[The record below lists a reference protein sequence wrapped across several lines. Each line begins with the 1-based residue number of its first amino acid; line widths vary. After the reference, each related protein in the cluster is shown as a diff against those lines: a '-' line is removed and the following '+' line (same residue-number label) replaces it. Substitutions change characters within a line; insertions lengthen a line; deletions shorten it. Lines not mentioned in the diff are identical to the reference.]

1 MAVARPELAHRL
13 PNPQTD
19 RPHRRRRR
27 WDAWRTGLVV
37 LPATAM
43 LVRGYL
49 SRNMSDDGLIY
60 TRVVRQIL
68 AGNGPVFNATERA
81 EASTSTLW
89 PWIVA
94 LGSWFSRVEPD
105 QFAVFSGLILTAVG
119 LGLALDATCRMQAH
133 EAKRALLLPA
143 GILVLLALP
152 PVWDFASAGLETGL
166 ATCWLGACWWLLVR
180 TPSHLSDRGAVLVAV
195 VFGLGPMIRPEF
207 ALVSAC
213 FLIALLAL
221 VRPSWRR
228 GLSLL
233 LAAGALPFA
242 YEIFRAGFYG
252 ILLPLPA
259 LAKEGTS
266 PYWSRGLH
274 YVGDFVSPYWLWW
287 PLLGVALLLGWLGTG
302 RLRRKRNIV
311 VGAPVVAGL
320 LTLTYVIAIGGD
332 FMHARMVL
340 SPLLLVLL
348 PVLVVPAT
356 RATVIVA
363 TLILVWAL
371 IVVTPLAPPYNG
383 GPGVQ
388 HIRNVGKAVT
398 ETANPVTGEQ
408 WVRGFPRFAGEVRAA
423 LAADVPTLLYGSIY
437 GSTDNMI
444 SATARP
450 DIGSRLVV
458 HGGLLGTI
466 GAAVPL
472 EETIAD
478 RWSLAYPL
486 GAHFELTER
495 ADFPGHEKPVSWAW
509 FLADYA
515 HPAAAPPERADA
527 SEVAVARRALA
538 CGQLRELHESVRA
551 PMTSTR
557 FWKNLTGSVRRTML
571 RVPTDPSSAE
581 QRFCAKD

>member
-1 MAVARPELAHRL
+1 
-13 PNPQTD
+13 
-19 RPHRRRRR
+19 
-27 WDAWRTGLVV
+27 
-37 LPATAM
+37 M

-60 TRVVRQIL
+60 TRVVHQIL
-68 AGNGPVFNATERA
+68 AGNGPVFNASERA

-105 QFAVFSGLILTAVG
+105 RFAVFSGLILTAVG
-119 LGLALDATCRMQAH
+119 LGLALDATCRMHAH
-133 EAKRALLLPA
+133 GAKRSLLLPA
-143 GILVLLALP
+143 GILVVLALP

-180 TPSHLSDRGAVLVAV
+180 TASHLSDRGAVLVAS

-207 ALVSAC
+207 GLVSAC

-274 YVGDFVSPYWLWW
+274 YVGDFLSPYWLWW
-287 PLLGVALLLGWLGTG
+287 PLLGVALLLGWLGAG
-302 RLRRKRNIV
+302 RLPRMRNIV
-311 VGAPVVAGL
+311 VGTPVVAGL
-320 LTLTYVIAIGGD
+320 VLLAYVIAIGGD

-340 SPLLLVLL
+340 PPLMMVLL

-363 TLILVWAL
+363 SAILVWAL

-398 ETANPVTGEQ
+398 ETANPVTEEQ
-408 WVRGFPRFAGEVRAA
+408 WIDGFPGLPKQVRAA
-423 LAADVPTLLYGSIY
+423 LAADVPTLLYGSP
-437 GSTDNMI
+437 DNMLRGR
-444 SATARP
+444 ARS

-458 HGGLLGTI
+458 RWGWLGTA
-466 GAAVPL
+466 GALVPL
-472 EETIAD
+472 DQTVAD
-478 RWSLAYPL
+478 EWSLAYPL

-495 ADFPGHEKPVSWAW
+495 AAFPGHEKPVPWAW

-515 HPAAAPPERADA
+515 DPDAPPPEGVNAD
-527 SEVAVARRALA
+527 EVVAARRALA
-538 CGQLRELHESVRA
+538 CGELRELQESVRA
-551 PMTSTR
+551 PMSIAR
-557 FWKNLTGSVRRTML
+557 FWKNLTGSVGRTTL
-571 RVPTDPSSAE
+571 RVPPDPFAAE
-581 QRFCAKD
+581 QRFCAKA